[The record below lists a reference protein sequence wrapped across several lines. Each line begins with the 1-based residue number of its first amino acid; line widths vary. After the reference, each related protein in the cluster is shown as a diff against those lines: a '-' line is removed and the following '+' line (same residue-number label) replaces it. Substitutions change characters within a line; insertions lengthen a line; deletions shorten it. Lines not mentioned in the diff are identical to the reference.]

1 MKKSSIVYFSI
12 ACLCLLGLP
21 VMAFILS
28 YWVLIYLLPA
38 AIFFWLS
45 KDVCIFIAK
54 KAQGLF
60 KSCVAYFKNL
70 ISKNKTNDVTG
81 PVTNKASVNET
92 VGDPAVYV
100 TDAGQPVSEQTG
112 REEPVELL
120 TVTDQ
125 TDVDDPVI
133 KAAQPAQET
142 IEGPVQM
149 TFDDAVAAQK
159 AYEEQAA
166 AETETSVPGDS
177 TAEETT
183 ADKTT
188 EEASTTVE
196 STEEAST
203 ADESTE
209 EDSTAE
215 DSVPVEAPPTEAGPD
230 EPPLDEPESETG
242 EQTLAEPEAAVDVP
256 PYAVTITDEQ
266 IQEDAAVRADP
277 ALTKQQPEPAV
288 QPTKEPNALLSNLK
302 SGIGGVVSNV
312 KKLDPASPF
321 KNLIS
326 KTKDIIEDR
335 RDTKSEADKR
345 EADRVAATPE
355 ETKVTQAPK
364 EKQAPQTLKDTKFIQ
379 TPKEKPKVYDAQER
393 RFDKVAD
400 QSMLRSADGENIE
413 DRIKKQFDNLDMITT
428 SAIAIML
435 SDTKSKTMSPYIK
448 SMKKPD
454 VRPILLK
461 FCKDSYHATDIEQL
475 NRLYN
480 KTYYK
485 LKIAR
490 YLYRVTVFV
499 KRGIGDTLPRRIA
512 LTRARVTKNRFINK
526 ICETLNT
533 FESVKYISA
542 LSGNEKLSDSKRNY
556 KLDHLSENYKDALI
570 YLMDLLLTCTCISK
584 MLFVERM
591 IKRMND
597 DSEFKKII
605 YNMTQSIDDHNLI
618 ISKSRPIYKQYYQAE
633 LGYINGDDLLYGMA
647 ITIMVNNAKKKVEVS
662 NTDILELAGGPQ
674 RAHDFKTSMLEWLDK
689 LAVNDDVTD
698 IGTLILQKITLSIKD
713 NYYLL
718 VSALGELT
726 SWENYYSYRV
736 AYYNK
741 ERDKDRYLKGDFA
754 REKEEIVKIK

>member
-45 KDVCIFIAK
+45 KDVCVFIAK
-54 KAQGLF
+54 KVQGLF
-60 KSCVAYFKNL
+60 FSCVSYCKNL
-70 ISKNKTNDVTG
+70 LSKNKRSDM
-81 PVTNKASVNET
+81 
-92 VGDPAVYV
+92 
-100 TDAGQPVSEQTG
+100 AGQAADEHAVSETMEDAASDEADADQPDPEQIDG
-112 REEPVELL
+112 EEPVELL
-120 TVTDQ
+120 TVTEQ
-125 TDVDDPVI
+125 TGVDDPAV
-133 KAAQPAQET
+133 KTADTEHEPTGEPAGEPTGEQAGEPNG
-142 IEGPVQM
+142 EPVQM
-149 TFDDAVAAQK
+149 TLDEAVA
-159 AYEEQAA
+159 EQMASHEQESA
-166 AETETSVPGDS
+166 TQETSAQDDS
-177 TAEETT
+177 ATG
-183 ADKTT
+183 
-188 EEASTTVE
+188 E
-196 STEEAST
+196 SA
-203 ADESTE
+203 
-209 EDSTAE
+209 
-215 DSVPVEAPPTEAGPD
+215 VEAPAAGETASEESTPEEAASTEA
-230 EPPLDEPESETG
+230 EQEKPPLDEKESESG
-242 EQTLAEPEAAVDVP
+242 EPPLAESESAESEPAEEVP
-256 PYAVTITDEQ
+256 PDSVTISDEQ
-266 IQEDAAVRADP
+266 IQEGTAEP
-277 ALTKQQPEPAV
+277 GSTEQEPAPVV
-288 QPTKEPNALLSNLK
+288 QKTKEPIALLNSLK
-302 SGIGGVVSNV
+302 SGFGGVVSNV
-312 KKLDPASPF
+312 KKLDPAAPF

-326 KTKDIIEDR
+326 KTKEKIDDR
-335 RDTKSEADKR
+335 RDTKSDTEKGDAEK
-345 EADRVAATPE
+345 AAQPTGAQVTAAPR
-355 ETKVTQAPK
+355 ETKVTQPPK
-364 EKQAPQTLKDTKFIQ
+364 EP
-379 TPKEKPKVYDAQER
+379 PKVYDAQER

-400 QSMLRSADGENIE
+400 QDMLRSADGDSID
-413 DRIKKQFDNLDMITT
+413 DRVKKQFDNLDMMTT

-448 SMKKPD
+448 SMSKPD
-454 VRPILLK
+454 VRPILFK

-475 NRLYN
+475 NRLYS

-526 ICETLNT
+526 ICETLNS

-591 IKRMND
+591 IKRMSN

-618 ISKSRPIYKQYYQAE
+618 INKSRPIYKQYYQAE

-647 ITIMVNNAKKKVEVS
+647 ITIMVNNAKKKVEVG
-662 NTDILELAGGPQ
+662 NTDILELSDKPQ
-674 RAHDFKTSMLEWLDK
+674 RAQEFKTSMLDWLDK
-689 LAVNDDVTD
+689 LAVNDDVAD

-718 VSALGELT
+718 ISALGELT
-726 SWENYYSYRV
+726 SWESYYSYRV

-741 ERDKDRYLKGDFA
+741 ERDKDRYLKGDFS
-754 REKEEIVKIK
+754 RETEEFVKIK